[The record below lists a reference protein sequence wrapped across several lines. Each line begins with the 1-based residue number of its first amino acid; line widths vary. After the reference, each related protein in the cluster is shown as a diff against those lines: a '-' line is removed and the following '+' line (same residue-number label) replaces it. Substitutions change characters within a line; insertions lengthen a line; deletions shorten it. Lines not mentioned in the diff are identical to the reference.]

1 LTGLLCGFILSL
13 AAKGDDIETCYQEKA
28 KKDAKKLK

>member
-1 LTGLLCGFILSL
+1 LSL